1 MTSMPALTVQPN
13 DRVTFGIAHQ
23 DEHLLIVEKPAR
35 LVTTPGKA
43 HEADSL
49 LNGLFARFGTRLQS
63 LGAKR
68 DFGLLHRLDKDTS
81 GLVVVALT
89 APAYDRLREAFEERE
104 VGKYYWAVTR
114 AAPSRPTGIVKRP
127 IAEQTVRLDRY
138 RTVKLAK
145 ISGAGK
151 PAATAYRVLEV
162 SPRGAL
168 IEARA
173 ITGRLHQVRVHLDA
187 VGATVLGDDTYGPE
201 AVRKAAPRLA
211 LHAHRLTLD
220 HPETGERLDV
230 RTRWPRDLRNLLS
243 RLGLSRPDA
252 AETGGG
258 L

>member
-1 MTSMPALTVQPN
+1 MPALTIQPN
-13 DRVTFGIAHQ
+13 DRVTYAIAHQ
-23 DEHLLIVEKPAR
+23 DEHVLIIEKPAR

-68 DFGLLHRLDKDTS
+68 DYGLLHRLDKDTS

-89 APAYDRLREAFEERE
+89 APAYDRLREAFEGRE
-104 VGKYYWAVTR
+104 VGKYYWAATR
-114 AAPSRPTGIVKRP
+114 AAPARPTGVIKRP

-138 RTVKLAK
+138 RTVKVAR

-151 PAATAYRVLEV
+151 PAATAYRVLRT
-162 SPRGAL
+162 SPMGAL
-168 IEARA
+168 VEARA
-173 ITGRLHQVRVHLDA
+173 ITGRLHQVRVHLDS

-211 LHAHRLTLD
+211 LHAHRVTLD
-220 HPETGERLDV
+220 HPVTGDRLDV
-230 RTRWPRDLRNLLS
+230 RTRWPRDLRSLLS
-243 RLGLSRPDA
+243 RLALSRPDSA
-252 AETGGG
+252 GSASDLEA
-258 L
+258 

>member
-1 MTSMPALTVQPN
+1 MPALTVQPN

-23 DEHLLIVEKPAR
+23 DEELLIVEKPAR

-49 LNGLFARFGTRLQS
+49 LNGLFARFGARLQA

-89 APAYDRLREAFEERE
+89 APAYDRLREAFEGRE

-114 AAPSRPTGIVKRP
+114 AAPAKPTGIIKRT
-127 IAEQTVRLDRY
+127 IAEQTVRIDRY
-138 RTVKLAK
+138 RTVKVAR
-145 ISGAGK
+145 ISGTGK
-151 PAATAYRVLEV
+151 AAATAYRVLEA
-162 SPRGAL
+162 SPMGAL

-173 ITGRLHQVRVHLDA
+173 ITGRLHQVRVHLDS

-201 AVRKAAPRLA
+201 AARQAAPRLA
-211 LHAHRLTLD
+211 LHAHRVTLD
-220 HPETGERLDV
+220 HPVTGRRLDV

-243 RLGLSRPDA
+243 RLGLSRPDTRC
-252 AETGGG
+252 AESDP
-258 L
+258 